1 MPELM
6 QRVIDYIGSA
16 DEKFGHR
23 LKTYA
28 EAGDALFHSRAE
40 TFFERYKVFSESQ
53 GKTFECHI
61 DCFLHLQRSVSEQ
74 RARFL
79 ETGRYQNS
87 SFDDVNRRVY
97 SNPETMHYHMYGLVF
112 AQFLWPDQYRRFAFF
127 ADHLPLYKGIKRY
140 LEIGGGHALYLT
152 EALNT
157 LPDTVQFDLVDISPT
172 SLEMA
177 KGISRAASVE
187 YHLMDIF
194 DFPDEPVYDFITMGE
209 VIEHVEQPHAL
220 VSKVRR
226 LLAPGG
232 VLYIT
237 TPANAP
243 MQDHIYLFRNAQEI
257 RDLLCR
263 SGFRI
268 EREQVGYAVPVS
280 DKVAAQMKLPLV
292 YAAFVCPGEAG
303 YASD

>member
-6 QRVIDYIGSA
+6 QRVIEHIGSA

-23 LKTYA
+23 LRTYA

-40 TFFERYKVFSESQ
+40 TFFERYKVFNESQ

-61 DCFLHLQRSVSEQ
+61 DCFLRLQHSVSEQ

-79 ETGRYQNS
+79 ETGKYQNS
-87 SFDDVNRRVY
+87 SFEEVNRRVY

-152 EALNT
+152 EALNA

-177 KGISRAASVE
+177 KGISRAQNVR

-232 VLYIT
+232 ILYIT

-243 MQDHIYLFRNAQEI
+243 MQDHIYFFRNAQEI
-257 RDLLCR
+257 RDMLTGC
-263 SGFRI
+263 GFRI
-268 EREQVGYAVPVS
+268 ERETSQYAVQINE
-280 DKVAAQMKLPLV
+280 KLAEKMKIPLM
-292 YAAFVCPGEAG
+292 YAAFVTAG
-303 YASD
+303 PA